1 MKKGEKVDVGGMG
14 EAVTLEEVLVWSQS
28 GKTEKEDRE
37 RRGSHRVVLLNQT
50 VSLRITH
57 PALRTH
63 SKYTS
68 VDVLTTL
75 FSPHTTYTLTFHLNT
90 LLKHHLPCRSP
101 CILPSSFFRSR
112 FPSPSWCS
120 YSQTVTISP
129 WQSRYG
135 IRDRWGK
142 PSAVSQHLL
151 LFTKRNWIAGLLHP
165 WKTQQGHVFAHS
177 PGCFVHSLT
186 LFFLTISSVHM
197 SACLCSCAKDI
208 KKRGIFNQYNY
219 GDFMSRFPLRITN
232 DVPSEHLCDYNPS
245 RPV

>member
-1 MKKGEKVDVGGMG
+1 MIRRKQRTRGRDEKGREGGLRGHGRGCNTRRSVGLKP
-14 EAVTLEEVLVWSQS
+14 VR
-28 GKTEKEDRE
+28 EDRE
-37 RRGSHRVVLLNQT
+37 RGQGEERQPPSGSAKPNRVLKDHPSSTAHILQ
-50 VSLRITH
+50 IPICGCTH
-57 PALRTH
+57 N
-63 SKYTS
+63 TS
-68 VDVLTTL
+68 P
-75 FSPHTTYTLTFHLNT
+75 PHTTYTLTFHLNT

-151 LFTKRNWIAGLLHP
+151 LFTKRNWITGLLHP

-186 LFFLTISSVHM
+186 LFFYNKL
-197 SACLCSCAKDI
+197 SAHVSMPVLMC
-208 KKRGIFNQYNY
+208 KR
-219 GDFMSRFPLRITN
+219 
-232 DVPSEHLCDYNPS
+232 H
-245 RPV
+245 

>member
-1 MKKGEKVDVGGMG
+1 MY
-14 EAVTLEEVLVWSQS
+14 SQ
-28 GKTEKEDRE
+28 
-37 RRGSHRVVLLNQT
+37 HFC
-50 VSLRITH
+50 
-57 PALRTH
+57 P
-63 SKYTS
+63 
-68 VDVLTTL
+68 
-75 FSPHTTYTLTFHLNT
+75 PHTTYTLTFHLNT

-151 LFTKRNWIAGLLHP
+151 LFTKRNWITGLLHP

-186 LFFLTISSVHM
+186 LLFFPISSVHM

-232 DVPSEHLCDYNPS
+232 DLNICVTIILAVLFSLTKHPHLTGEHWKWHKLTYL
-245 RPV
+245 

>member
-1 MKKGEKVDVGGMG
+1 MY
-14 EAVTLEEVLVWSQS
+14 SQ
-28 GKTEKEDRE
+28 
-37 RRGSHRVVLLNQT
+37 HFC
-50 VSLRITH
+50 
-57 PALRTH
+57 P
-63 SKYTS
+63 
-68 VDVLTTL
+68 
-75 FSPHTTYTLTFHLNT
+75 PHTTYTLIFHLNT
-90 LLKHHLPCRSP
+90 LLKHHLPCQSP

-120 YSQTVTISP
+120 YSQTMTISP

-151 LFTKRNWIAGLLHP
+151 LFTKRNWITGLLHP

-186 LFFLTISSVHM
+186 LFFPISSVHM

-219 GDFMSRFPLRITN
+219 GDFMSQIMSHLNICVTIILAVLFSLTKHPHLTG
-232 DVPSEHLCDYNPS
+232 EHWKWHKLTYL
-245 RPV
+245 

>member
-1 MKKGEKVDVGGMG
+1 MY
-14 EAVTLEEVLVWSQS
+14 SQ
-28 GKTEKEDRE
+28 
-37 RRGSHRVVLLNQT
+37 HFC
-50 VSLRITH
+50 
-57 PALRTH
+57 P
-63 SKYTS
+63 
-68 VDVLTTL
+68 
-75 FSPHTTYTLTFHLNT
+75 PHTTYTLTFHLNT

-151 LFTKRNWIAGLLHP
+151 LFTKRNWITGLLHP

-186 LFFLTISSVHM
+186 LFFSPISSVHM

-232 DVPSEHLCDYNPS
+232 DLNICVTIILAVLFSLTKHPHLTGEHWKWHKLTYL
-245 RPV
+245 